1 MARLRLPQASSA
13 FSAECGPLTASD
25 FVWTALCEVRAK
37 NVTKKAPTAHR
48 YTPMLHDLS
57 FALGY
62 TGTARSHA
70 LLLQTLGPI
79 LPQRAHAMHKRLHS
93 ADTLTGPGFFTS
105 RFVLARR
112 FYDQLG
118 YSIHVYNTSTDA
130 TATRQQITVDLKT
143 RRLLGLCTLGAVL
156 AGETLQE
163 MVGAVHAHGIA
174 RVVDVFL
181 LNPLD
186 TMLPSFVLGVF
197 PQRAT
202 PKHEVL
208 VERWNVAHKLL
219 RKNGMCVLAHGGDG
233 DSPQLAAM
241 LARASVAS
249 IALDAGERVF
259 SFAKV
264 PSIGGG
270 FIPVRAPAHKVDL
283 AGLDLENVAVPVLHF
298 QDPSHLLLKL
308 RWRITGRSG
317 LGVRLSSDGSASV
330 RTLSHLL
337 EGEAPVRVELDHGL
351 RKSDLNPKDKMNF
364 PAAERLF
371 SEHIIAALEAIPH
384 TSAPSTM
391 VLVCTRAHTH
401 THAHIHNARAHAR
414 ACMPVCTHSVR
425 RQTVKLQ
432 LGKSADVRNCLLLL
446 LHAPSS

>member
-1 MARLRLPQASSA
+1 MAHLRLLQASSA

-25 FVWTALCEVRAK
+25 FVWAELCEVRAK
-37 NVTKKAPTAHR
+37 NVTKKAAAAHR

-79 LPQRAHAMHKRLHS
+79 LPQRAHAMHKRLHF
-93 ADTLTGPGFFTS
+93 ADALTAPGFFAS
-105 RFVLARR
+105 RFISARR

-118 YSIHVYNTSTDA
+118 SSIHVYNTSTDA

-143 RRLLGLCTLGAVL
+143 RRLLGLCTLGAVI

-163 MVGAVHAHGIA
+163 MLTAVRVHGIA

-208 VERWNVAHKLL
+208 VERWNVAHELL

-241 LARASVAS
+241 LARASVAGVT
-249 IALDAGERVF
+249 LDAGERVF

-264 PSIGGG
+264 PAIGGG

-283 AGLDLENVAVPVLHF
+283 AGMGLENVAVPVLHF

-317 LGVRLSSDGSASV
+317 FGVRLSSDGNASV
-330 RTLSHLL
+330 RLLSHLL
-337 EGEAPVRVELDHGL
+337 EQEASVRVEVDHGL

-384 TSAPSTM
+384 TSVPPVVVSVRTH
-391 VLVCTRAHTH
+391 AHTH
-401 THAHIHNARAHAR
+401 THTH
-414 ACMPVCTHSVR
+414 THSHSHSLTCACVLTQYTGGQR
-425 RQTVKLQ
+425 
-432 LGKSADVRNCLLLL
+432 S
-446 LHAPSS
+446 